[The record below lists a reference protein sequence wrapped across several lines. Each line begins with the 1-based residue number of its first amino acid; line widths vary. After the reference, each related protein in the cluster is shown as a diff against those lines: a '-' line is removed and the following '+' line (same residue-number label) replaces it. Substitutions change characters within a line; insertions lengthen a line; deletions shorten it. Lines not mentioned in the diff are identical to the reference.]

1 MIQYIAHPT
10 DFSPASNLA
19 FAHALRLALDTKSK
33 LSLLH
38 VSEEG
43 SPDEWTSFPHVRETL
58 VRWGLLEGIGRQE
71 ELATRLGMNVT
82 KIDIRH
88 HEPASGLFEFFLGHR
103 PDLIVLSTHGREGPY
118 RWLNGS
124 VSEEVARQTH
134 IPTLFIG
141 PHAQGFVEATTGKL
155 RLEHILVPVAHAPSP
170 RLTLNV
176 LTDFLASLNVSPS
189 AVRLLHI
196 GNEPPR
202 VVGGSDADYAAVELA
217 DGPIVDTILRLG
229 AERGVDLIVMPTAGH
244 QGFLD
249 ALRGSTTERVL
260 RRAVCPLLA
269 VRAF

>member
-1 MIQYIAHPT
+1 
-10 DFSPASNLA
+10 
-19 FAHALRLALDTKSK
+19 
-33 LSLLH
+33 
-38 VSEEG
+38 
-43 SPDEWTSFPHVRETL
+43 
-58 VRWGLLEGIGRQE
+58 
-71 ELATRLGMNVT
+71 VT
-82 KIDIRH
+82 KIEIRH
-88 HEPASGLFEFFLGHR
+88 REPASGLFEFFLGHR

-141 PHAQGFVEATTGKL
+141 PHAQGFVDATTGKL

-176 LTDFLASLNVSPS
+176 LTDFLASLGVSPS

-217 DGPIVDTILRLG
+217 EGPIVDTILRLG
-229 AERGVDLIVMPTAGH
+229 AERGVHLIVMPTAGH

-260 RRAVCPLLA
+260 RRVVCPLLA

>member
-1 MIQYIAHPT
+1 M
-10 DFSPASNLA
+10 
-19 FAHALRLALDTKSK
+19 
-33 LSLLH
+33 
-38 VSEEG
+38 
-43 SPDEWTSFPHVRETL
+43 
-58 VRWGLLEGIGRQE
+58 GRQE
-71 ELATRLGMNVT
+71 ELATRLGINVT
-82 KIDIRH
+82 KIEIRH

-118 RWLNGS
+118 GWLNGS

-141 PHAQGFVEATTGKL
+141 PQAQGFVDATTGKL
-155 RLEHILVPVAHAPSP
+155 RLEHILVPVAQAPSP

-176 LTDFLASLNVSPS
+176 LTDFLASLGVSPS
-189 AVRLLHI
+189 TVRLLHV

-202 VVGGSDADYAAVELA
+202 VVRSSDADAEVELA

-229 AERGVDLIVMPTAGH
+229 RERGMDLIVMPTAGH

-260 RRAVCPLLA
+260 RRAGCPLLA